1 MIAHDKAGVQFLDR
15 PGRREATRRVGHG
28 DAEGPQGDMNGGGRI
43 AKSHGYRSGLNSVRQ
58 AERQCVLTS
67 ACLPGLRGFLPCDT
81 KPVLDFPQAAD
92 VVRTSTQRR
101 DGALV

>member
-43 AKSHGYRSGLNSVRQ
+43 ANLTATEANSVRQ